1 MSNQKEQIGIIT
13 EQGFVA
19 GQGLG
24 FNPVNLNENKNKTS
38 EKENEK
44 QSV

>member
-1 MSNQKEQIGIIT
+1 MENQPQIGVIT

-24 FNPVNLNENKNKTS
+24 FNPVNLNEDKKTS
-38 EKENEK
+38 EDENEEK
-44 QSV
+44 S

>member
-1 MSNQKEQIGIIT
+1 MQNNVGVIT

-24 FNPVNLNENKNKTS
+24 FNPVNLNENKKDDNS
-38 EKENEK
+38 ENE
-44 QSV
+44 QAE

>member
-1 MSNQKEQIGIIT
+1 MENQKKEIGVIT

-24 FNPVNLNENKNKTS
+24 FNPVNLNENKKKPS
-38 EKENEK
+38 ETEDKK
-44 QSV
+44 QS

>member
-1 MSNQKEQIGIIT
+1 MMEDKNIGIIT

-24 FNPVNLNENKNKTS
+24 FNPVNLNETKD
-38 EKENEK
+38 EENEE
-44 QSV
+44 QG